1 MKNDE
6 LIFEDDIIMHVFGSD
21 SPGKRSDTESYI
33 KHSKGEER
41 KNISGYNEIVSML
54 SVLLKNK
61 PANPVPSEGVK
72 KSLLVKIKEKKSAD
86 STIHNH
92 GFEFIYSDSPDWIQ
106 HPVEGI
112 EIKKLSQN
120 LKKGYT
126 MLLMKVKP
134 GTEYPSHVHNGA
146 EECFVIEGDV
156 VAEGKILGP
165 GDFHHAEAGSRHGT
179 LFTKNGCTLLLVV
192 DNLDL

>member
-1 MKNDE
+1 MKDNE

-21 SPGKRSDTESYI
+21 IPGKSRDTESYI
-33 KHSKGEER
+33 KHSKGKER
-41 KNISGYNEIVSML
+41 KDISDYNEIVSL
-54 SVLLKNK
+54 LPVLLENK
-61 PANPVPSEGVK
+61 SSYPIPSEDVK
-72 KSLLVKIKEKKSAD
+72 RALLEKIKEKKSAD

-92 GFEFIYSDSPDWIQ
+92 GFEFIYSDSIDWIQ
-106 HPVEGI
+106 HPVSGI

-126 MLLMKVKP
+126 MLLMKVQP
-134 GTEYPSHVHNGA
+134 GIEYPSHVHNGA

>member
-6 LIFEDDIIMHVFGSD
+6 FIFDDDIVMHVFGSAGH
-21 SPGKRSDTESYI
+21 GKSSDIESYVR
-33 KHSKGEER
+33 HSKGEER
-41 KNISGYNEIVSML
+41 KKISDFNEVVSLL
-54 SVLLKNK
+54 SVLLKNYPSK
-61 PANPVPSEGVK
+61 PVPSEDVK
-72 KSLLVKIKEKKSAD
+72 SGLLEKIKEKKSAD
-86 STIHNH
+86 SAIHNH
-92 GFEFIYSDSPDWIQ
+92 GFEFIYSDSLDWIQ

-126 MLLMKVKP
+126 VLLMKVKA
-134 GTEYPSHVHNGA
+134 GTEYPSHVHHGA

-156 VAEGKILGP
+156 IAEGKILGP
-165 GDFHHAEAGSRHGT
+165 GDFHHAEEGSRHDA
-179 LFTKNGCTLLLVV
+179 LYTKNGCTLLLVV